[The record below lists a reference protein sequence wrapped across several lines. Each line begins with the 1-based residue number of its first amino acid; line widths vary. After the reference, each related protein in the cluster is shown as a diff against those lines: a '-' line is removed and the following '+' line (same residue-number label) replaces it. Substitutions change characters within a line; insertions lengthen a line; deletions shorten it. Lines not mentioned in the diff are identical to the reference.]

1 MNPQFFNAPSWAVVA
16 LATVAV
22 IVSTP
27 VLAKGFSR
35 RGKGVFYEP
44 NFLIQRAPQLVSLL
58 NIAAI
63 FVSTFTFNRHMNPP
77 LATPVFT
84 LTTGDPGLLIGVS
97 WLGVAIM
104 VSGLIFMIGGWYSLG
119 EAFSTDAE
127 LLDGQKVKDTGLLK
141 FVMHPAYSGII
152 QSLVGASVAALSPLS
167 LGLSLFV
174 VAPLWLNRA
183 KYEEELLIK
192 TFGDN
197 YKDYAKKLKWRRLV
211 PSFIPIGV

>member
-1 MNPQFFNAPSWAVVA
+1 MDAHFFNPPTWAVVA

-22 IVSTP
+22 ALSTP

-35 RGKGVFYEP
+35 RGKGVFYES
-44 NFLIQRAPQLVSLL
+44 NFLIQRAPQLVSVF
-58 NIAAI
+58 NIVLVFI
-63 FVSTFTFNRHMNPP
+63 SFFTYNNHISPP
-77 LATPVFT
+77 LATPLFT
-84 LTTGDPGLLIGVS
+84 LTQADPGALGIVS
-97 WLGVAIM
+97 WLGVLIM
-104 VSGLIFMIGGWYSLG
+104 LSGFVFMIGGWYSLG

-152 QSLVGASVAALSPLS
+152 QSLTGASIAALSPLS
-167 LGLSLFV
+167 LALAVFV

-192 TFGDN
+192 TFGEN
-197 YKDYAKKLKWRRLV
+197 YKEYAAKLKWRRLV

>member
-16 LATVAV
+16 LAVVAV
-22 IVSTP
+22 LLGTP

-35 RGKGVFYEP
+35 RGKGVFYEQ
-44 NFLIQRAPQLVSLL
+44 NFLIQRAPQLCSLL
-58 NIAAI
+58 NIAVI
-63 FVSTFTFNRHMNPP
+63 FVSFYVYNNQLSLPMGI
-77 LATPVFT
+77 PVFS
-84 LTTGDPGLLIGVS
+84 LSGPEAGPLMAVS
-97 WLGVAIM
+97 WLGVVIM
-104 VSGLIFMIGGWYSLG
+104 ISGLIFMIGGWYSLG

-127 LLDGQKVKDTGLLK
+127 LLEGQKVKDTGLLR

-167 LGLSLFV
+167 LAIALFL
-174 VAPLWLNRA
+174 VAPLWLRRA
-183 KYEEELLIK
+183 KYEEALLMK

-197 YKDYAKKLKWRRLV
+197 YKDYAQKLKWRRLV